1 MATYQYQVITAA
13 GKEKKGTLEAKSR
26 DAAMSM
32 LKNDKNIV
40 VKCEESTGS
49 NALGILHKAKKSIIQ
64 RFGSFLPP
72 VFINK

>member
-1 MATYQYQVITAA
+1 MATYQYQVITAS

-40 VKCEESTGS
+40 VK
-49 NALGILHKAKKSIIQ
+49 
-64 RFGSFLPP
+64 
-72 VFINK
+72 